1 MEEFLNNNSKLNS
14 LVDEA
19 NKLWTFFQ
27 KFIDEHSVDKIK
39 IIRSKDTSLTE
50 KINCMDW
57 LARYAEF
64 VTPDQISN
72 VVLAFK
78 DIYSGNDSQ
87 MRDNFISHRH
97 NSEAIPTVVQMV
109 RNLRNKRNTI
119 SIDEETF
126 DQNMCILL
134 SILEPLLIN
143 DYNLETLFKLQV
155 VKDLCE
161 LVYE

>member
-1 MEEFLNNNSKLNS
+1 MT
-14 LVDEA
+14 D
-19 NKLWTFFQ
+19 
-27 KFIDEHSVDKIK
+27 
-39 IIRSKDTSLTE
+39 

-64 VTPDQISN
+64 ITPDQISN

-78 DIYSGNDSQ
+78 DIYAGNDSQ
-87 MRDNFISHRH
+87 LRDQFINHKH
-97 NSEAIPTVVQMV
+97 NSEAIPTVVSMI
-109 RNLRNKRNTI
+109 RNLRGKRH
-119 SIDEETF
+119 SVSLDEETF

-143 DYNLETLFKLQV
+143 DYNLETIFKLQV

-161 LVYE
+161 LIYDQPLPSENGTGAKTFRFYFKYAIRCITSCLRNETGVSEVMR